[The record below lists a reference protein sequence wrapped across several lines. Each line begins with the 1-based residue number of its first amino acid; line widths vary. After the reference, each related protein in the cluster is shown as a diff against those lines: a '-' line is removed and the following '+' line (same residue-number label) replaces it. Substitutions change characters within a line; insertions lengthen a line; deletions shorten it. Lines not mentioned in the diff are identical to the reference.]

1 MKKRIISIFCSF
13 LFVMSSF
20 GITTAS
26 ALAMASDYFWYTCAY
41 ATALGGGK
49 VLVEF
54 DIDATHIMEEV
65 GATDVY
71 IYEQQSSGAYKNVYT
86 FISDDY
92 YSSMIDTNSAFG
104 NGEVTYQGIPGRKY
118 FATVAVYA
126 KDSEGSETRYYD
138 TNIVTAKT

>member
-1 MKKRIISIFCSF
+1 MRKRIVSIVCVA
-13 LFVMSSF
+13 LFVLNTCNTVA
-20 GITTAS
+20 GAVAT
-26 ALAMASDYFWYTCAY
+26 ASDYFSCTAVY
-41 ATALGGGK
+41 ATALSGGK

-65 GATDVY
+65 GAKRVY
-71 IYEQQSSGAYKNVYT
+71 IYEQQSDGSYSNVFT
-86 FISDDY
+86 FRSDNY

>member
-1 MKKRIISIFCSF
+1 MKKRIVAMVCAF
-13 LFVMSSF
+13 LLIMNMS
-20 GITTAS
+20 GV
-26 ALAMASDYFWYTCAY
+26 AMASVEPRASYYFSFTEVW
-41 ATALGGGK
+41 ATPLDDGK

-54 DIDATHIMEEV
+54 DINATHIMEEV
-65 GATDVY
+65 GAKRVY
-71 IYEQQSSGAYKNVYT
+71 IYEQQSDGSYSNVFT
-86 FISDDY
+86 FRSDNY

-138 TNIVTAKT
+138 TNIVTAKA